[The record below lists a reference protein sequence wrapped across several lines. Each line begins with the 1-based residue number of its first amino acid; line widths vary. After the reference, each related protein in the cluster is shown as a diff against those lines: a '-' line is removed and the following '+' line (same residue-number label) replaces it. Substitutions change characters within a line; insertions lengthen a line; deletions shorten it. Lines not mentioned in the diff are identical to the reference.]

1 MAASSGNNFQGSI
14 SFDVSQAITELQ
26 KLQDKYTQLQTAI
39 ANKSYSPAVLNS
51 LELELARV
59 NTQIQTLQTNV
70 NSAGKSLE
78 NNLTAPSYN
87 SFRAIGSLDRVTRE
101 FASGGLQQGA
111 NGLVMF
117 GNSLSRMAMM
127 EGSVSGAFKSM
138 GAALTGPAGIVLG
151 FSLLVGILE
160 ANKDKIAD
168 FFKSPK
174 TNADAYKDA
183 LKGIGTEFTN
193 AAEKVLKVQA
203 AFDEYHK
210 GIITGKEAL
219 RIYNEE
225 LGKNFGI
232 KTNINEAEDTF
243 NKKTNDYINAS
254 FQRALADSAAK
265 KASEELLKQKLLER
279 KSLSEYKGFV
289 SGATLSGSIDVLNY
303 KDINN
308 RTAQGFKDV
317 EINTQ
322 KDIVKLYQDIYKT
335 AQEEADKLS
344 QKGGI
349 VLIPEKTNTTKPK
362 KEVDYIQKLINKSKE
377 PIGKIETV
385 PEDTTIQDL
394 EKQHQDYLDYLSK
407 FYKFKINLTKKDYEE
422 NQKIL
427 KKQEQDIYAFA
438 DKMSSS
444 ITNSIGN
451 VWDALQKGD
460 NVFKTLSDEVMKF
473 AENLGLAII
482 KAQILAAIQGA
493 ITIGGG
499 GVGAAAGGGG
509 FWDLIMSLMGMG
521 GASSGLAFNLGG
533 GGGAGGMSTMYG
545 DLWSG
550 FHAEGGI
557 TTKPSLGM
565 IGEAGPEAIMP
576 LDKLKGFLNTSFSA
590 GAMSGQS
597 SGGNGQFVLKGQD
610 LILAI
615 NRSNASL
622 NLRRGF

>member
-51 LELELARV
+51 LELELTRV

-335 AQEEADKLS
+335 AQEEADKLAK
-344 QKGGI
+344 KGGL
-349 VLIPEKTNTTKPK
+349 VLTPEKTTKPK

-385 PEDTTIQDL
+385 PEDTTIEDL

-427 KKQEQDIYAFA
+427 KKQEQDMNAFA
-438 DKMSSS
+438 DKMASS
-444 ITNSIGN
+444 ITGAIKST
-451 VWDALQKGD
+451 WDAIQSGK
-460 NVFKTLSDEVMKF
+460 NVFDAITESLMKF
-473 AENLGLAII
+473 IEELGFAII
-482 KAQILAAIQGA
+482 KAQILADIQNSMKTGSGGSTSA
-493 ITIGGG
+493 DSSGGG
-499 GVGAAAGGGG
+499 IFDLLFTLLKVVPFANGGVV
-509 FWDLIMSLMGMG
+509 S
-521 GASSGLAFNLGG
+521 
-533 GGGAGGMSTMYG
+533 
-545 DLWSG
+545 
-550 FHAEGGI
+550 
-557 TTKPSLGM
+557 KPTFSM
-565 IGEAGPEAIMP
+565 IGEAGPEAVMP
-576 LDKLKGFLNTSFSA
+576 LSKLSGMMNSTFNA

-597 SGGNGQFVLKGQD
+597 TGGNGQFVLRGQD
-610 LILAI
+610 LLVAI
-615 NRSNASL
+615 NRTQKSSFLKGQNISL
-622 NLRRGF
+622 V

>member
-335 AQEEADKLS
+335 AQEEADKLAK
-344 QKGGI
+344 KGGL
-349 VLIPEKTNTTKPK
+349 VLTPEKTTKPK

-385 PEDTTIQDL
+385 PEDTTIEDL

-427 KKQEQDIYAFA
+427 KKQEQDMNAFA
-438 DKMSSS
+438 DKMASS
-444 ITNSIGN
+444 ITGAIKST
-451 VWDALQKGD
+451 WDAIQSGK
-460 NVFKTLSDEVMKF
+460 NVFDAITESLMKF
-473 AENLGLAII
+473 IEELGFAII
-482 KAQILAAIQGA
+482 KAQILADIQNSMKTGSGGSTSA
-493 ITIGGG
+493 DSSGGG
-499 GVGAAAGGGG
+499 IFDLLFTLLKVVPFANGGVV
-509 FWDLIMSLMGMG
+509 S
-521 GASSGLAFNLGG
+521 
-533 GGGAGGMSTMYG
+533 
-545 DLWSG
+545 
-550 FHAEGGI
+550 
-557 TTKPSLGM
+557 KPTFSM
-565 IGEAGPEAIMP
+565 IGEAGPEAVMP
-576 LDKLKGFLNTSFSA
+576 LSKLSGMMNSTFNA

-597 SGGNGQFVLKGQD
+597 TGGNGQFVLRGQD
-610 LILAI
+610 LLVAI
-615 NRSNASL
+615 NRTQKSSFLKGQNISL
-622 NLRRGF
+622 V